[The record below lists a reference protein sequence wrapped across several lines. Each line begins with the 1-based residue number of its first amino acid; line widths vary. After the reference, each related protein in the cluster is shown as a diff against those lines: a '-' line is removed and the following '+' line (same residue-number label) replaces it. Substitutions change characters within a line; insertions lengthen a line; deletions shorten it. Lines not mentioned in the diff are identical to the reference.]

1 MTGPHASVLGREV
14 DKVVRALTTG
24 MPTHF
29 DVAAE
34 DVRMCGVLITADPS
48 THKATAIE
56 RVAIRR
62 R

>member
-1 MTGPHASVLGREV
+1 
-14 DKVVRALTTG
+14 